1 MHYLSRPCIFARI
14 FLTLLVPAALAPAL
28 AQTTNQTIRVM
39 SANITSGNSQQ
50 YETPGIDIFQ
60 GLKPD
65 IVAIQEFNYG
75 NNTQSDFDALVSLAF
90 GPGFSWFR
98 EAGSSFTIPNGII
111 SRYPITASGSWDD
124 PVLGNRGFAWAK
136 IALNSSNDLYV
147 ISVHLFSGGT
157 DTDRNTEAQTI
168 VNHINN
174 DFPPGAL
181 VIVAGDFNTSSRS
194 ELALGTF
201 GTVLSD
207 NPVPTDA
214 EVGGDPDTNSNRN
227 HPYDYLLPS
236 FSLTNRLTPVVLA
249 SHTFPNGLV
258 FDSRVYTP
266 LSDVPPVVASDSGA
280 VNMQHMAVIKDFQIS
295 GVSTN
300 TSTNTSPPHISG
312 QPQNQAAIAGN
323 NATFNV
329 LASGAPT
336 LDYQWRFNGTNIPG
350 ATATTYTRTNVQPAD
365 AGPYLVVVTNPFGS
379 ITSSPAVLSVLPT
392 NSTTIAQWNFN
403 SVVPDGSTTTG
414 VLTPSF
420 GSGSAAYVGGT
431 GPNASGFAGGS
442 STDPNSTDNT
452 AWNTTGYP
460 ALSANNKTAGVR
472 FAISTAG
479 WQKINVRWDQRPSG
493 TGSRY
498 VRLQYTTNGSVYV
511 DFPTSVSVASTSFE
525 SKTNDLTGFS
535 GVDDNLN
542 FGFRLVTEFES
553 SAINS
558 ANSNY
563 VGATSGYA
571 GSGTLRYD
579 MVTVSG
585 VIFVS
590 NSPPTPAILG
600 IPLLE
605 TNQTLSFS
613 VTGAPGSNYIV
624 QATTDFTN
632 VSWTSLATNVSPF
645 TFVVTNLD
653 DFPQRYYRAVTQ

>member
-1 MHYLSRPCIFARI
+1 
-14 FLTLLVPAALAPAL
+14 
-28 AQTTNQTIRVM
+28 M
-39 SANITSGNSQQ
+39 SANITSGNNQQ
-50 YETPGIDIFQ
+50 YDTPGIDIFQ

-75 NNTQSDFDALVSLAF
+75 GNAQADFDAFVNLAF

-98 EAGSSFTIPNGII
+98 ESGSGFTIPNGII

-174 DFPPGAL
+174 DFPPGAW

-194 ELALGTF
+194 ESALGTF

-312 QPQNQAAIAGN
+312 PPQNQTAVAGN
-323 NATFNV
+323 TATFNV
-329 LASGAPT
+329 SASGAPT
-336 LDYQWRFNGTNIPG
+336 LAYQWRFNGTDITG
-350 ATATTYTRTNVQPAD
+350 ATGTIYTRTNVQPSD
-365 AGPYLVVVTNPFGS
+365 AGPYSVVVTNPFGS
-379 ITSSPAVLSVLPT
+379 VTSAPASLAVLGT
-392 NSTTIAQWNFN
+392 NSSMIAQWTFN
-403 SVVPDGSTTTG
+403 SSVSDSDSTTG
-414 VLTPSF
+414 VLTPFF
-420 GSGSAAYVGGT
+420 GNGTAAYVGGT
-431 GPNASGFAGGS
+431 GPNLSGFAGGS
-442 STDPNSTDNT
+442 STDNSTDNS

-460 ALSANNKTAGVR
+460 AVNANNKSAGVR
-472 FAISTAG
+472 FNVSTLG
-479 WQKINVRWDQRPSG
+479 WQKVNIRWDQRPSG
-493 TGSRY
+493 TASKY
-498 VRLQYTTNGSVYV
+498 VRLQYTTNGTSFI
-511 DFPTSVSVASTSFE
+511 DFPSAVSVAVVGFQG
-525 SKTNDLTGFS
+525 KTNDLTGLP
-535 GVDDNLN
+535 GVDNN
-542 FGFRLVTEFES
+542 PSFGFRLVAEFEG

-571 GSGTLRYD
+571 GSGTLRFD

-585 VIFVS
+585 VTFVP
-590 NSPPTPAILG
+590 NNPPADPAVLGAPILG
-600 IPLLE
+600 E
-605 TNQTLSFS
+605 YNTLSFS
-613 VTGAPGSNYIV
+613 VTGTPGSNYV
-624 QATTDFTN
+624 VEMATELPAA
-632 VSWTSLATNVSPF
+632 SWLP
-645 TFVVTNLD
+645 VVTNPSPFIVIQTNATDLPYR
-653 DFPQRYYRAVTQ
+653 FYRAVAR